1 MAVIIVAKSTDV
13 DLGSIPN
20 EATKNMLF
28 LGRVARCQEK

>member
-1 MAVIIVAKSTDV
+1 MAIIIVPKSTDV

-20 EATKNMLF
+20 EATEDMLF